1 MSILQAMKE
10 YLSDCPF
17 LDEMARDDIHVELLS
32 ESPTNYGLSAAGDML
47 IKRYVDGR
55 QVRQAN
61 FILYAKEYTFDDVQR
76 LENSG
81 FCEEFTF
88 WLEDKNTAG
97 ELPDLGENITAE
109 KVSASNGM
117 MFEIAENS
125 DTGTYY
131 IQINLIYR
139 R

>member
-1 MSILQAMKE
+1 MSILSATRE
-10 YLSDCPF
+10 YLSNCPF
-17 LDEMARDDIHVELLS
+17 LDEMAKDNIHVELMD
-32 ESPTNYGLSAAGDML
+32 ETPTNYGLSAAGDML
-47 IKRYVDGR
+47 IKRYIDGK

-61 FILYAKEYTFDDVQR
+61 FVLYAKEYTFDDVQR

-81 FCEEFTF
+81 FCENFTF

-97 ELPDLGENITAE
+97 ELPDLGDSLTAE

-117 MFEIAENS
+117 MFELSENS
-125 DTGTYY
+125 TTGTYY

>member
-17 LDEMARDDIHVELLS
+17 LDEMARVDILVELLS

-47 IKRYVDGR
+47 VRRFINGK

-61 FILYAKEYTFDDVQR
+61 FVLYAKEYTFDDVQR

-81 FCEEFTF
+81 FCENFTF
-88 WLEDKNTAG
+88 WLEDNNLSGALP
-97 ELPDLGENITAE
+97 ELDEGLKAE
-109 KVSASNGM
+109 SISASNGM
-117 MFEIAENS
+117 MFELSENS
-125 DTGTYY
+125 TTGTYY